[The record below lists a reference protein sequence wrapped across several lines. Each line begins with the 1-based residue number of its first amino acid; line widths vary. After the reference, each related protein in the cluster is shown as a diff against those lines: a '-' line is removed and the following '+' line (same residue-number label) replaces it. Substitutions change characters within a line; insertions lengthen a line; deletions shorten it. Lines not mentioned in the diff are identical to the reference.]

1 MILQVCP
8 ANGENKIENQALT
21 KIQSDEEEIVDFSAQ
36 FVKSQEILKSEDD
49 DHSGVQKARKIKF
62 SPLKNPTSIS
72 DDIAS
77 LSAKGPDDISEE
89 NKIENQ
95 TLTKIQLADEE
106 EIIDFS
112 VVKSVWNKKQIL
124 LKKMIAWINY
134 YIQGPR
140 N

>member
-1 MILQVCP
+1 M
-8 ANGENKIENQALT
+8 KT
-21 KIQSDEEEIVDFSAQ
+21 Q

-95 TLTKIQLADEE
+95 TLTKIQSADEE
-106 EIIDFS
+106 EIVDFS